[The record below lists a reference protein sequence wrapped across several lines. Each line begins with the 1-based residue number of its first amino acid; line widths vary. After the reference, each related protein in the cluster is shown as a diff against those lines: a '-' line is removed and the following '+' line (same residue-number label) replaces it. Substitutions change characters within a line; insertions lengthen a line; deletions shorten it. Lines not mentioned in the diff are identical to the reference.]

1 MSRKQLPALAALAT
15 LKDTFTQAGTGR
27 GVAERLLLRQ
37 EAKQAKLFASTAR
50 TTCSAPAPHRPLSLL
65 YPTPSWQEFHIKLIC
80 NVHSKQKRG
89 KYQETRFGAGRE
101 QAQGAG
107 QTSRRVAE
115 GGQLSARACSL
126 LHSLPPPPPPPPS
139 SQCHR

>member
-15 LKDTFTQAGTGR
+15 LKDTFTQAGMGR
-27 GVAERLLLRQ
+27 GVAGPLLLRQ

-89 KYQETRFGAGRE
+89 KYQETRFEAGRE

-107 QTSRRVAE
+107 QTGR

-126 LHSLPPPPPPPPS
+126 AAFARS
-139 SQCHR
+139 SSSSSSFQPVSSMS